1 MGDELEFIDSMK
13 LQASHHDRDGRHQA
27 PLALK
32 TWSYRLNKADSYDSN
47 LGNTELD
54 ADQCLDAVFQAF
66 SPIARGRRSGVR
78 RSGAVEVGDLATL
91 RSVVGGAHEGVDG
104 NRLDDLD
111 LLAIQIDGIHIDENM
126 LLVATIGVD
135 ANGDKHPIGL
145 VEGATE
151 NETTVQALIDN
162 QSWLRESEQSV
173 EWIFCLTA
181 ARVLVANQEQ
191 R

>member
-1 MGDELEFIDSMK
+1 MS
-13 LQASHHDRDGRHQA
+13 R
-27 PLALK
+27 
-32 TWSYRLNKADSYDSN
+32 
-47 LGNTELD
+47 
-54 ADQCLDAVFQAF
+54 
-66 SPIARGRRSGVR
+66 RGVSSVRSDCPRETFRRPAER
-78 RSGAVEVGDLATL
+78 AVEVGDLATL
-91 RSVVGGAHEGVDG
+91 RSVVGGAHECVDG
-104 NRLDDLD
+104 KPVDDLD